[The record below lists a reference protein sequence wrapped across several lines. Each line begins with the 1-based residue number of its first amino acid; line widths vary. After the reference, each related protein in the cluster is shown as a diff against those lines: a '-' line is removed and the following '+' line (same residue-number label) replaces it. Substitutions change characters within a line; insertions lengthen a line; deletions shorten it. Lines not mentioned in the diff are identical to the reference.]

1 MEAVRKLIK
10 LANDEPLD
18 FEGWKLASKAEAE
31 VVVTEH
37 RIINLEADL
46 KESLRLLDSFVTV
59 TYTAETILDAN
70 NLLKKLKGAK

>member
-18 FEGWKLASKAEAE
+18 FEGWKLASEAEAE
-31 VVVTEH
+31 VVVTEY
-37 RIINLEADL
+37 RVINLEADL